1 MQDGKGMVL
10 TQNPTSNSSDKSI
23 NCIKY
28 PFYLSSE
35 KSCNRKKT
43 RLKANNNFYLFG
55 LCMTEKLD

>member
-35 KSCNRKKT
+35 KSCNRKKLGSKQIIIFT
-43 RLKANNNFYLFG
+43 
-55 LCMTEKLD
+55 CLDCV